1 MADILEKKKRIHFCK
16 LIGCVKI
23 ETHSSLNDPQNSF
36 EISQRLP
43 SNKGL
48 IRADLPSI
56 RLIDL
61 RCIGELHGCV
71 FVASLGNFDWI
82 WRYG

>member
-1 MADILEKKKRIHFCK
+1 M
-16 LIGCVKI
+16 
-23 ETHSSLNDPQNSF
+23 NPQNSF

-56 RLIDL
+56 QLIDL

-71 FVASLGNFDWI
+71 FVASLGNFD
-82 WRYG
+82 

>member
-1 MADILEKKKRIHFCK
+1 M
-16 LIGCVKI
+16 
-23 ETHSSLNDPQNSF
+23 NPQNSF

-43 SNKGL
+43 SNN

-56 RLIDL
+56 QLIDL